1 MAADVGGTMIH
12 FFPRFAKNAEDSP
25 LGAHLRATGAE
36 FRIFGSQ
43 VQQKYR
49 YRFQLL
55 LIGYPLLAWSA
66 WRSAVKSMF
75 GRGVAPDA
83 VVISS
88 DVEVLVFALVR
99 ALPFAA
105 KPKIVFVPFIFTE
118 RAQRVINGLRLAYYR
133 FVMRFV
139 SCAICH
145 SRLEVERYGALFAGC
160 GASFVYVP
168 WGTYVPPM
176 AEILEGAGAL
186 PSEPRLP
193 VVVAAGRSGRD
204 YPTLVKAAR
213 GLECRVVIV
222 CNEAVSLGGV
232 VGGERVEVLTDCF
245 GLGYLWQLMRAAVVV
260 VPLRVADIS
269 AGQMVMIQAM
279 ALGRPLIVTWTPT
292 VSDYLED
299 GVNAVLVPRGDAAAL
314 AAAIAGLL
322 ADPAKAAAMG
332 LRAQADYGE
341 RFSGEAHIRL
351 LVQAIEG
358 HLAAGGG
365 R

>member
-1 MAADVGGTMIH
+1 VIH
-12 FFPRFAKNAEDSP
+12 FFPRFSKNAENSP
-25 LGAHLRATGAE
+25 LGAHLRATGTE
-36 FRIFGSQ
+36 FRIFGAQ

-66 WRSAVKSMF
+66 LVSAVKSM
-75 GRGVAPDA
+75 VARSGPPPDV

-99 ALPFAA
+99 LLPFAA
-105 KPKIVFVPFIFTE
+105 RPRVVFVPFIFTE
-118 RAQRVINGLRLAYYR
+118 RAQPVINRLRLAYYR

-176 AEILEGAGAL
+176 AEILQGAGPL
-186 PSEPRLP
+186 PSGPELP

-204 YPTLVKAAR
+204 YPTLVKAAA

-222 CNEAVSLGGV
+222 CNEVVSLGGV
-232 VGGERVEVLTDCF
+232 LAGERVEILTDCF

-299 GVNAVLVPRGDAAAL
+299 GVNAVLVPRGDAAAME
-314 AAAIAGLL
+314 AAISALL

-332 LRAQADYGE
+332 LRAQADYRD

-351 LVQAIEG
+351 LVRAIEG
-358 HLAAGGG
+358 HLAAVGG
-365 R
+365 